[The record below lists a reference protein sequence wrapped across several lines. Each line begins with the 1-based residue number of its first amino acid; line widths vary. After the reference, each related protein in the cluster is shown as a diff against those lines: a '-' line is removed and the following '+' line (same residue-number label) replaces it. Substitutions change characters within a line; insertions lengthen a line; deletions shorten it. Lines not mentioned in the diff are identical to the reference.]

1 MSDKEENVMIM
12 ESDTGKHLLNVI
24 CLLITVLMKG
34 KAIDLDNVNFK
45 GSFNKVKEFVTKE

>member
-1 MSDKEENVMIM
+1 MREKEENVMVM
-12 ESDTGKHLLNVI
+12 ESDTGKHLLNAI

-45 GSFNKVKEFVTKE
+45 NNFNKVKEFITKE